1 MKVRRGD
8 IVFLYDSKYFGN
20 IGNYQGGVRPLL
32 VVSNNKGN
40 QNSNICIVC
49 PLTAKHKRLDLPTHI
64 LIGKRDSTAL
74 CEQLFTINQEDVF
87 EIVEHIPGYE
97 MELVNEA
104 LKISLDLG

>member
-8 IVFLYDSKYFGN
+8 IVFLYESKYLGQ

-32 VVSNNKGN
+32 VVSNDKGN
-40 QNSNICIVC
+40 HFSNVCIVC

-64 LIGKRDSTAL
+64 KIGHHNSITV
-74 CEQLFTINQEDVF
+74 CEQLFTINQDDIF
-87 EIVEHIPGYE
+87 QIVNHISDSD
-97 MELVNEA
+97 MERVNEA